1 MNVEEFKVR
10 LDSLA
15 VFSDLKEDPVIRSFR
30 TLLDTFSVSDYSSFV
45 SALYQCGVSS
55 FLFLIGMVIFGCI
68 HKYPNSI

>member
-45 SALYQCGVSS
+45 SS
-55 FLFLIGMVIFGCI
+55 
-68 HKYPNSI
+68 